1 MKEWKE
7 KNKGEWKDMKKRR
20 ETKRDE
26 RNEVGNEKE
35 QMKWGGKW

>member
-7 KNKGEWKDMKKRR
+7 KNKGNEKIWKKWR

-35 QMKWGGKW
+35 QKKWGGKW